1 MADLK
6 NLLQEYQARLD
17 LKDELAEQT
26 KRNNQEI
33 ETMKQAIAQQMVDDD
48 TPQMQ
53 VGDYVFSLS
62 DTTMYSKK
70 SEAYL
75 ASAGLDFLEVLRE
88 QGLGDLIKET
98 VNARTLQ
105 SAIRALVEEQ
115 GELPEELGDVI
126 NAYESLDIKR
136 RKAPNKALRKA
147 KKGE

>member
-6 NLLQEYQARLD
+6 NLLQEYQALLE
-17 LKDELAEQT
+17 LKDELAERT

-33 ETMKQAIAQQMVDDD
+33 ENMKQAIAQQMVDDD

-75 ASAGLDFLEVLRE
+75 ASAGLDFFEVLRE

-105 SAIRALVEEQ
+105 STIRAMVEEQ
-115 GELPEELGDVI
+115 GELPEELADVI
-126 NAYESLDIKR
+126 NAYETLDIKR
-136 RKAPNKALRKA
+136 RKATNKALKKA

>member
-6 NLLQEYQARLD
+6 NLLQEYQALLE
-17 LKDELAEQT
+17 LKDELAERT

-33 ETMKQAIAQQMVDDD
+33 ENMKQAIAQQMVDDD

-70 SEAYL
+70 SEAHL
-75 ASAGLDFLEVLRE
+75 ASAGLDFFEVLRE

-105 SAIRALVEEQ
+105 STIRALVEEQ
-115 GELPEELGDVI
+115 GELPEELADVI
-126 NAYESLDIKR
+126 NVYEALDIKR
-136 RKAPNKALRKA
+136 RKATNKALKKA